1 VDKSIANLTKGH
13 SDNVTALAQK
23 QATITGAA
31 TTVTMNDLTPDRALA
46 SSGSGKIAVSTTTAT
61 ELGYVHGVTEAIQ
74 TQLDSKQG
82 TLTFDDAPTVA
93 SNNVVKSGG
102 VDTAI
107 KNAQRVFYAV
117 TQTAGAT
124 AVKEFTIADF
134 PTETINGVKTPL
146 KGTILIAQCTNVDAR
161 TAQLKFKVN
170 DGGEFPIW
178 HNISIHTGTT
188 PNTEIFGRP
197 DMSYAYAFNG
207 TAWLWLSHGT
217 DSNTTYT
224 AGTGL
229 KLSSNQFSLNVP
241 RVTKTA
247 NSLPG
252 NNTAIIEEYSS
263 GTSYNLPSNDYYHI
277 ITIQGSNSISATQLA
292 LGLTTEAVYYRRYDN
307 SVWKS
312 WQRLDNPTM
321 DSTPTAGN
329 TSNVVSSDG
338 IKTYVDTQVATKSN
352 VIFRQWVTQ

>member
-1 VDKSIANLTKGH
+1 M
-13 SDNVTALAQK
+13 
-23 QATITGAA
+23 A
-31 TTVTMNDLTPDRALA
+31 TTKIISDVSVDGAVKVVPLNGSKALA
-46 SSGSGKIAVSTTTAT
+46 SSSDGTVVESTTTAT
-61 ELGYVHGVTEAIQ
+61 ELGYVHGVTSAVQ
-74 TQLDSKQG
+74 TQLDSKQE
-82 TLTFDDAPTVA
+82 TLTFDDAPTVD

-124 AVKEFTIADF
+124 AVKEFTISDF

-146 KGTILIAQCTNVDAR
+146 KGTILIAQCANADSR
-161 TAQLKFKVN
+161 SAQLKFKVN
-170 DGGEFPIW
+170 DGGNFPIW
-178 HNISIHTGTT
+178 YNTAEVTIASTSYKHFGDINSIYVY
-188 PNTEIFGRP
+188 
-197 DMSYAYAFNG
+197 SFNG
-207 TAWLWLSHGT
+207 THWCWIT
-217 DSNTTYT
+217 DGNDKNTTYT

-241 RVTKTA
+241 RVAKSA

-252 NNTAIIEEYSS
+252 KNTAIIEEYTNGSN
-263 GTSYNLPSNDYYHI
+263 YDLPTNAYYHI
-277 ITIQGSNSISATQLA
+277 LTFEGNNTSYATQLA
-292 LGLTTEAVYYRRYDN
+292 LGMWNDEVFYRRYAS
-307 SVWKS
+307 SVWQP
-312 WQRLDNPTM
+312 WLRLDNPTM